1 MFISARDEMGHET
14 VQTISITVNLQ
25 IMTHPVVESEV
36 WAHFATLRG
45 YVKNASEEDKASYKF
60 QYRKSGT
67 TTWKDVAGEVTVATN
82 GSSNVAQ
89 VATNLDASTKY
100 EYRLLQN
107 DTNSEPEE
115 FTTEDDIQLPNSG
128 FEDWYTDSDGLPKP
142 AKDASSSF
150 WGLWKCQLFW

>member
-1 MFISARDEMGHET
+1 
-14 VQTISITVNLQ
+14 
-25 IMTHPVVESEV
+25 MTHPVVESEV

-89 VATNLDASTKY
+89 VATNLDASTNMNIVCCKMIQTVN
-100 EYRLLQN
+100 RKSLQQRMIFN
-107 DTNSEPEE
+107 CQ
-115 FTTEDDIQLPNSG
+115 IQDLKTGIQIVMDYLNQQRMQAPRFGIVEMS
-128 FEDWYTDSDGLPKP
+128 TILVSIL
-142 AKDASSSF
+142 
-150 WGLWKCQLFW
+150 